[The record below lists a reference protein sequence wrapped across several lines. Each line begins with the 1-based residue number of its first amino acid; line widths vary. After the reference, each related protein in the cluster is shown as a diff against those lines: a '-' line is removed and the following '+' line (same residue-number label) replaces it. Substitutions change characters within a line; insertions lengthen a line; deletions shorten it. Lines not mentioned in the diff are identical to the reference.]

1 MLESDKGAKV
11 YKQPISVDNWRLN
24 ILLFFVQFSFFLLSE
39 LIKVHS
45 RKAKCG
51 SAGRVTYQLS

>member
-11 YKQPISVDNWRLN
+11 YKQPISVDNWRY